1 MVEWRCLERIM
12 LKLGFTERWVALVM
26 QCINTITYAIRING
40 VPQGDITPSRGL
52 CQGNLLSPYL
62 SLLCAEGLLAM
73 LHQAVQNKRLR
84 GISACRCGPKISHLF
99 FFANDSLIFGRATV
113 KESSKSWEYLRCI
126 RSHRVNNWTSKTPLF
141 ISTTTQLLRLRKQ
154 SKHCLVH
161 RWSSNMKHTEIS
173 HPLLANLRPTLL
185 LNLRRRW
192 QKSRLGEKRTCSRL
206 LDKKSLLRSWPRLC
220 QHTQWVVLNSPMP
233 SVMISPVW
241 LVNFGE
247 DRKMRRRKWCEW
259 GRRNCVFPR
268 RKGEYGL
275 EI

>member
-1 MVEWRCLERIM
+1 MWS
-12 LKLGFTERWVALVM
+12 K
-26 QCINTITYAIRING
+26 
-40 VPQGDITPSRGL
+40 
-52 CQGNLLSPYL
+52 NLP
-62 SLLCAEGLLAM
+62 
-73 LHQAVQNKRLR
+73 H
-84 GISACRCGPKISHLF
+84 F
-99 FFANDSLIFGRATV
+99 FFFFLQTIVWFLAELLLRRAQ
-113 KESSKSWEYLRCI
+113 KSWEYLRCI

-161 RWSSNMKHTEIS
+161 RWSSNMRHTEGS

-185 LNLRRRW
+185 LNSRRRW
-192 QKSRLGEKRTCSRL
+192 QKSRLGEKITCSRL
-206 LDKKSLLRSWPRLC
+206 LEKKSLLRSWPRLC

-247 DRKMRRRKWCEW
+247 DRKRRRRKWCEW